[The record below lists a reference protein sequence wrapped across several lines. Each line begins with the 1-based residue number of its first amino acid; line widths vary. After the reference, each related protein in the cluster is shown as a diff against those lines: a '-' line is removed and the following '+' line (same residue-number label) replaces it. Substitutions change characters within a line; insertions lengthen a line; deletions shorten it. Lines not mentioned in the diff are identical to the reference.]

1 MPAFARS
8 VLLLRHIAALRE
20 SGLADSYCGLLKDL
34 VINEDERIHEAAE
47 AFLEDGDDEVFM
59 DWLLHLCGIRG
70 DRSDEGKEK
79 EAEEDEED
87 DEIDAAEASAKRE
100 AMAQVMMEVQRQ
112 KRELQDKM
120 DR

>member
-8 VLLLRHIAALRE
+8 VLLLRHIAALRD

-34 VINEDERIHEAAE
+34 VINEDERIHKAAE
-47 AFLEDGDDEVFM
+47 TFLEDGDDEVFM
-59 DWLLHLCGIRG
+59 DWLLHLCGVRG
-70 DRSDEGKEK
+70 DGS
-79 EAEEDEED
+79 EDEQEDEQEDED
-87 DEIDAAEASAKRE
+87 DGIDVAEASAAKRE